1 MQSARKL
8 FESLYGD
15 LPKATFIYDDT
26 MAPIWQNAAADA
38 FEEPA
43 AAIETEGRQAL
54 EQMRGMA
61 VRKEAVLYSLLPQ
74 EMEGSRYLAVQAEQ
88 DHRAVMQVLRNASAK
103 LNGYL
108 NRIYGTAQ
116 QLGLDSAEGAH
127 LGKEVHHILR
137 MSNHL
142 YQLLD
147 RGGIKDYTVPLYV
160 ASYLQ
165 EFTRAVVEMKSDI
178 EVELETADADL
189 YLQAMPENL
198 DLMMAALV
206 SNAYRFGGGKVTI
219 RAKKAENMVCIE
231 VLDDGDGVADAERLF
246 EWGYRTADK
255 KGALGLGF
263 SLATALKLA
272 QLQGGTIRYQ
282 RLDGQTCF
290 SLLLPLA
297 EVPRGTRMAEW
308 VAEPMENSLSQLR
321 IELSDIL

>member
-1 MQSARKL
+1 MQSVRKL

-15 LPKATFIYDDT
+15 LPKATFVYDNA

-38 FEEPA
+38 FEDPA
-43 AAIETEGRQAL
+43 DAIRAEGCRAL

-61 VRKEAVLYSLLPQ
+61 VRKDAVLYSLIPQ
-74 EMEGSRYLAVQAEQ
+74 EIEGGRYLAVQAEQ
-88 DHRAVMQVLRNASAK
+88 DHQATVQVLRNASAK

-116 QLGLDSAEGAH
+116 QLGLDSPEGAQ

-147 RGGIKDYTVPLYV
+147 RSGIKDYAVPLHV

-165 EFTRAVVEMKSDI
+165 EFMRAVNEMKPEI

-198 DLMMAALV
+198 DMMLAALI

-219 RAKKAENMVCIE
+219 RAKKAEHMVCIE
-231 VLDDGDGVADAERLF
+231 VLDDGDGAEDAARLF

-272 QLQGGTIRYQ
+272 QLQGGTIQYQ

-290 SLLLPLA
+290 GLLLPLA